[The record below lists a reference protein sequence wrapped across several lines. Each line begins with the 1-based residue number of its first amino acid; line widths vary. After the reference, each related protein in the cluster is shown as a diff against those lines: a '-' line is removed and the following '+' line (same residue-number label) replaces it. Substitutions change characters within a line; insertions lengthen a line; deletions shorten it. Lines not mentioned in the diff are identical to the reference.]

1 MGARGAA
8 AAATDVRARRLSAS
22 LLLVSCLIGFGALA
36 HADEITG
43 TWTGNVEAWGN
54 YYWERSTRVFAPDVQ
69 LRLESPRGVE
79 LQAAYLIDAIT
90 SASQAAGAL
99 TDHRFT
105 EVRHDVTL
113 GGGYELALGDNQLHL
128 FGTMRVS
135 REPDYTSASGA
146 VQAALAL
153 DDRST
158 VLRAELGVLHDE
170 VRQNFRGGSGIRP
183 TGDGGT
189 SADQFAEHINAVRAA
204 IGWEQVLSP
213 NAYFQVGYELTYL
226 NGYLGNP
233 YRQVPVAGVLVPETH
248 PERRL
253 RHTLTGHLAYFI
265 TRSDTALHL
274 LYRAYFDSWHIG
286 AITPEVRVYQRIA
299 RYATVLV
306 RHRYY
311 RQNRAFFYQPDATD
325 YLSDDPFVSADPKMS
340 AFHSHLFGWQLALD
354 LRFLRGTSLERL
366 APASIFFDMSY
377 MWRTNRYGD
386 AVTGQVGASIPF

>member
-1 MGARGAA
+1 
-8 AAATDVRARRLSAS
+8 VRSRRLSAS
-22 LLLVSCLIGFGALA
+22 LLLVSCLVGFAALA
-36 HADEITG
+36 RADEVTG

-54 YYWERSTRVFAPDVQ
+54 YYWERSTRVFAPDVR

-79 LQAAYLIDAIT
+79 LQAGYLIDAIT

-105 EVRHDVTL
+105 EMRHDVTL
-113 GGGYELALGDNQLHL
+113 GAGYELGVGENQLHL
-128 FGTMRVS
+128 AGTFRVS
-135 REPDYTSASGA
+135 REPDYTSASGS

-170 VRQNFRGGSGIRP
+170 VRQNFRGGTGVRP
-183 TGDGGT
+183 SADGGT
-189 SADQFAEHINAVRAA
+189 SADQFAEHINAVRGAV
-204 IGWEQVLSP
+204 GWEQVLSP
-213 NAYFQVGYELTYL
+213 NAYFQLGYELTYL

-233 YRQVPVAGVLVPETH
+233 YRQVSVAGVLTPETH
-248 PERRL
+248 PGDRL

-265 TRSDTALHL
+265 GPTDTALHL
-274 LYRAYFDSWHIG
+274 LYRAYVDSWHVA

-299 RYATVLV
+299 RYASVLV

-311 RQNRAFFYQPDATD
+311 RQNRAFFYQPNPAD
-325 YLSDDPFVSADPKMS
+325 YTSNDRYVSADPKMS

-354 LRFLRGTSLERL
+354 LSFLQGTALERL
-366 APASIFFDMSY
+366 AAGSISLDFSY

-386 AVTGQVGASIPF
+386 AITAQIGASMPF